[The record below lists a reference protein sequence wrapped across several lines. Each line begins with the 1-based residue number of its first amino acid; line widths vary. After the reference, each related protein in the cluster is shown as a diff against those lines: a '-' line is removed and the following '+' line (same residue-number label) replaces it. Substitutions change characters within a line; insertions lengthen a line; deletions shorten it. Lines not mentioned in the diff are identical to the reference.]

1 MPNRPSP
8 TRPARIYTVTQI
20 DHLTIE
26 QAAETLQRSIRILN
40 ESRSVTSRIGHWNS
54 GTPPPT
60 VDRDD
65 EPS

>member
-8 TRPARIYTVTQI
+8 PRPPRIYTVTQI

-26 QAAETLQRSIRILN
+26 QAAETLQRSIQILN
-40 ESRSVTSRIGHWNS
+40 ESRSVMSGIGHWNG
-54 GTPPPT
+54 GTQPPT

-65 EPS
+65 ELS